1 MKNIRI
7 VLLGLMLSAGLVAG
21 AYAHGPHVGLSVNLG
36 YPVYVAPHIYY
47 PPPPPPVYY
56 APPSRIY
63 YGPPPPLVYVPPYRY
78 AGYSDGYDN
87 GSRQGWHKHRHHR
100 H

>member
-1 MKNIRI
+1 MRYIRI
-7 VLLGLMLSAGLVAG
+7 VFLGLMFSTGLVSG
-21 AYAHGPHVGLSVNLG
+21 ANAHGPQVGLSVNLG
-36 YPVYVAPHIYY
+36 YPVYAV
-47 PPPPPPVYY
+47 PPVFYAPPPPVYI

-78 AGYSDGYDN
+78 AGYYGYDH
-87 GSRQGWHKHRHHR
+87 GSRRGWHNHRHHR